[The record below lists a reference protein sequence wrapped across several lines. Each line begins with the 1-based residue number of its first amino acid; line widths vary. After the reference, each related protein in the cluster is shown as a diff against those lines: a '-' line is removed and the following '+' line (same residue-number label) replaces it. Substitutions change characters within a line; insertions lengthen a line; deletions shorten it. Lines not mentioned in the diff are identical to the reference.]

1 MPRRN
6 VCACRARWRLLRT
19 ILWINLLTDTAPALA
34 LGVDR
39 ATEDVMRRPPRSRMD
54 RIIDRK
60 LQLDVLFIGFAMAV
74 VTLFALDLKLP
85 GGFIEGT
92 SSVAEA
98 RTTAF
103 TVLVFA
109 QLFNALNSRSAHRS
123 AWVGLLDCPLLWA
136 GIAIS
141 AALQVLVVSPPALNV
156 AFQTVPMSFRD

>member
-1 MPRRN
+1 M
-6 VCACRARWRLLRT
+6 
-19 ILWINLLTDTAPALA
+19 
-34 LGVDR
+34 
-39 ATEDVMRRPPRSRMD
+39 
-54 RIIDRK
+54 
-60 LQLDVLFIGFAMAV
+60 LFIGFAMAV

-123 AWVGLLDCPLLWA
+123 ALIGLLDCPLLWA

-141 AALQVLVVSPPALNV
+141 AALQVLVVSLPALNV
-156 AFQTVPMSFRD
+156 AFQTVPMSFRDWMSCVAIASIILWVNELEKAFSWLRLAARNSARAGAAPAH